1 VELIPTAISAGYAAG
16 LNAYGTVVM
25 LNLLGRAG
33 FGEVPDGLT
42 TDPVLIAAGV
52 MYAIEF
58 VTDKVPYL
66 DSVWDVFHTAIRPAI
81 GGVIG
86 VEFAD
91 LDQVTGAETVAAGGA
106 GGGTALVSHGLKA
119 GLRLGINTSPEPA
132 SNIIASLIEDGIAAG
147 VVALVLKEPLIA
159 LAIVIVLLAIG
170 VSMVIFLRKRIRRA
184 LERRRERK
192 RGPPSDRKAA
202 PSRSEGRSPWRLI
215 RGGR

>member
-1 VELIPTAISAGYAAG
+1 MELVPTAISAGYAAG
-16 LNAYGTVVM
+16 LNAYGTVVL

-33 FGEVPDGLT
+33 FGEVPDSLT
-42 TDPVLIAAGV
+42 SDSILIVAAV

-81 GGVIG
+81 GSLIG

-91 LDQVTGAETVAAGGA
+91 LDKVTTPETVVAGGA
-106 GGGTALVSHGLKA
+106 GGTTALLSHGLKA

-132 SNIIASLIEDGIAAG
+132 SNIITSLIEDGIAAG
-147 VVALVLKEPLIA
+147 VIALTLKEPLIA

-170 VSMVIFLRKRIRRA
+170 IGLVLFLRKRIRRA
-184 LERRRERK
+184 LERRRERR
-192 RGPPSDRKAA
+192 RGPPLEPPVEPPTPADRDLPA
-202 PSRSEGRSPWRLI
+202 PPDGP
-215 RGGR
+215 